1 MSKIQE
7 SMERKD
13 EKQATEI
20 ALPCAGAGTAGA
32 GSPGEYV

>member
-7 SMERKD
+7 SKERKH
-13 EKQATEI
+13 EEQTTEI

>member
-7 SMERKD
+7 SKERKD
-13 EKQATEI
+13 EEQTAEI

-32 GSPGEYV
+32 DSPGDHG